1 MIFSETDFKL
11 PRHEPKP
18 LLLENCLAKIPKLSA
33 MKPKGSPSVPCLTP
47 FITNF
52 QKCSKMFK
60 LIFFFKIVA
69 LSLFSG
75 GYKRGKCV
83 QT

>member
-33 MKPKGSPSVPCLTP
+33 MKPKGSPSVP

-52 QKCSKMFK
+52 QKFSKIFK